1 MVAKGDWRARLA
13 RARLPRRRP
22 GPGDRALGPE
32 PAVRLPVFGVSE
44 AMAAVRAGHPA
55 VVALAGDELIGAV
68 VARVDGER
76 AWILLIALAARWRNR
91 GVGSSL
97 LAGLE
102 GRLRG
107 LHVRRVSAVVPEDA
121 AGSVAM
127 RNSGYQVR
135 DGLTYYE
142 KVEHFSGDAG
152 LLAALGGRVLPRGL
166 WDTVAGMEAEKD
178 GHRAAD
184 RAAAGPSR
192 AGRALRGRA
201 AEGGHPVRPA
211 GHRAR
216 PASPRRWRP
225 GWTGRSSSSSRPG
238 WPPTATGSRRA
249 AGGLRRPGRPRP
261 RSWSSSTRWR
271 RSPAYAPATPPTP
284 ATA

>member
-1 MVAKGDWRARLA
+1 VPAWRVRDFHDDDLDQVIALWDQS
-13 RARLPRRRP
+13 RP
-22 GPGDRALGPE
+22 SGS
-32 PAVRLPVFGVSE
+32 PVFGVSE

-76 AWILLIALAARWRNR
+76 AWVLLIALAARWRNR

-142 KVEHFSGDAG
+142 KAEHFSGDAG
-152 LLAALGGRVLPRGL
+152 LLAALGGRLLPRGL
-166 WDTVAGMEAEKD
+166 WDTVAGMGAEKEAIEQRIVLPLAHPSFAERY
-178 GHRAAD
+178 GVAPPKAAILFGPPD
-184 RAAAGPSR
+184 TGKTSFAKAVASRLDWPFVEHFPARLVGSSELFTPADIEFAARKA
-192 AGRALRGRA
+192 
-201 AEGGHPVRPA
+201 
-211 GHRAR
+211 
-216 PASPRRWRP
+216 
-225 GWTGRSSSSSRPG
+225 
-238 WPPTATGSRRA
+238 
-249 AGGLRRPGRPRP
+249 PRP
-261 RSWSSSTRWR
+261 RSSARCATAAA
-271 RSPAYAPATPPTP
+271 SPPPPTTTCP
-284 ATA
+284 RSRTPGRP